1 MGSRLL
7 LPDSGIYIAFIKNAV
22 VKGDEVEYTTNF
34 GVKLISS
41 GNGRKF
47 PGLPKGEPGRHCG
60 IPGRELEGQR
70 QGRVLYEEG
79 NQDWGEGEECE

>member
-34 GVKLISS
+34 GVKLVSS
-41 GNGRKF
+41 GNSRTLGSFLGFRRAN
-47 PGLPKGEPGRHCG
+47 PDGT
-60 IPGRELEGQR
+60 GRELEGQR